1 MSDSIN
7 KKKAQSKIQI
17 KAQIKKF
24 NFEKYLLKNKFEI
37 NNNNTHMEHK
47 DFYKNLINNS
57 FATNTNN
64 PHNKNINFYLTNG
77 TNKGL
82 YKGGK
87 GTNKA
92 ITIINKDFFILD
104 NKNNIF
110 CPIKF
115 ESLGNKEIQQ
125 IQQIHKE
132 NIYCINP
139 GSVFYK
145 EIKNNIFKGYNIQ
158 GVYHINGWNHK
169 LLNVED
175 LDDYKKLVS
184 LYYIAILD
192 HFFQNIYSEKKF
204 SILHLIQCPGFLFSG
219 TEITTDI
226 FINTICG
233 YLFLKKKQ
241 IGYNSDYFR
250 ISIDYDCDYKIKYK
264 DVKYL
269 YNLIKKTLV

>member
-1 MSDSIN
+1 MSNQDSIL
-7 KKKAQSKIQI
+7 QYEEQL
-17 KAQIKKF
+17 KKF
-24 NFEKYLLKNKFEI
+24 NFEKYLLKNKFYT
-37 NNNNTHMEHK
+37 NNNSTHMEHK
-47 DFYKNLINNS
+47 DFYKNLGNS
-57 FATNTNN
+57 
-64 PHNKNINFYLTNG
+64 HNKNIHFYLTNG

-82 YKGGK
+82 YSGGK

-145 EIKNNIFKGYNIQ
+145 KINNNIYKGYNII

-169 LLNVED
+169 LYNVED
-175 LDDYKKLVS
+175 KNAYKKLVS

-192 HFFQNIYSEKKF
+192 HFFQNIYSKNNF

-226 FINTICG
+226 FINTVCG

-241 IGYNSDYFR
+241 IGYSSHYFK
-250 ISIDYDCDYKIKYK
+250 ISIDYEGDYKINYN

-269 YNLIKKTLV
+269 YDLINKNI